1 MSQSAE
7 RCRRIHILRLQ
18 AGSSCFIIS
27 TVAFERRIVETAM
40 RRRTFLRAAGAA
52 TLLAQRVPAAGK
64 QYFVYWGTYTTSL
77 PRFAN
82 GESKGIY
89 VSRLNSETG
98 KLSTPEL
105 AAETKSPS
113 YLAVHPSSRF
123 LYAVNELGADDS
135 ETATGYMTA
144 FSIDP
149 KTGKLKELNRSSTKG
164 VMPCHLN
171 LDKTG
176 AMAAAANWSSGSTVS
191 IPVRKDGTL
200 GEVATLYQHS
210 GERSG
215 VPPGGPRVEV
225 HCHSVNFTPDNRF
238 LIATD
243 TGLNKVF
250 IHRIDAAK
258 GTFIAHDP
266 PFLGLQHQANPR
278 QFRFHP
284 NGKWAYISNESGPG
298 CTMLRYDARRGA
310 LRRGPHRA
318 DGAGELSR
326 ADDLRGGRGASLRRV
341 CVRIQSRPQFD
352 RRDEYR
358 PVHRRALTDRG
369 VPLGRQQPAEL
380 QYRPHRRISV
390 RDAATVERHCSAADR
405 SPDRQIIEIC
415 RSGDRSAAGQWRSI
429 VAASRTDIRRWGR
442 Y

>member
-1 MSQSAE
+1 
-7 RCRRIHILRLQ
+7 
-18 AGSSCFIIS
+18 
-27 TVAFERRIVETAM
+27 M

-52 TLLAQRVPAAGK
+52 PLLAQRVRAAGK

-77 PRFAN
+77 PRFSN

-113 YLAVHPSSRF
+113 YLAVHPSGRF

-135 ETATGYMTA
+135 ETAPGYVTA

-149 KTGKLKELNRSSTKG
+149 KTGRLKELNRTSTKG

-171 LDKTG
+171 VDKTG
-176 AMAAAANWSSGSTVS
+176 AMMAVANWSTGSTVS

-200 GEVATLYQHS
+200 GEAATFYQHS

-215 VPPGGPRVEV
+215 VPPGGPPVEV

-258 GTFIAHDP
+258 GTFTAHDP
-266 PFLGLQHQANPR
+266 PFLGLKHQANPR

-284 NGKWAYISNESGPG
+284 NGKWAYIANESGPG
-298 CTMLRYDARRGA
+298 CTMLRYDAQRGA
-310 LRRGPHRA
+310 FEEGPTGRTVPESYRERMTCAEVEAHPSGAFVYVSNRGHNSIAAMSIDQSTGAPSLIEAFPLGGNNPRSFNIDPTGGYLFAMLQRSNAIVPLRIDPQTGR
-318 DGAGELSR
+318 LSR
-326 ADDLRGGRGASLRRV
+326 SGERNVLQIWNGL
-341 CVRIQSRPQFD
+341 
-352 RRDEYR
+352 
-358 PVHRRALTDRG
+358 L
-369 VPLGRQQPAEL
+369 LGR
-380 QYRPHRRISV
+380 
-390 RDAATVERHCSAADR
+390 
-405 SPDRQIIEIC
+405 C
-415 RSGDRSAAGQWRSI
+415 R
-429 VAASRTDIRRWGR
+429 V
-442 Y
+442 

>member
-1 MSQSAE
+1 
-7 RCRRIHILRLQ
+7 
-18 AGSSCFIIS
+18 
-27 TVAFERRIVETAM
+27 M

-64 QYFVYWGTYTTSL
+64 QYFAYWGTYTTSL
-77 PRFAN
+77 PRFGN
-82 GESKGIY
+82 GGSKGIY

-135 ETATGYMTA
+135 ETAAGYMTA

-164 VMPCHLN
+164 LMPCHLN

-215 VPPGGPRVEV
+215 APPGGPRVEV

-238 LIATD
+238 LVATD

-250 IHRIDAAK
+250 IHRIDAAN

-266 PFLGLQHQANPR
+266 PFLGLQRQANPR

-284 NGKWAYISNESGPG
+284 NGKWAYIANESGPG
-298 CTMLRYDARRGA
+298 CTMLRYDARRGVFEE
-310 LRRGPHRA
+310 GPTGRTA
-318 DGAGELSR
+318 FGQLLS
-326 ADDLRGGRGASLRRV
+326 
-341 CVRIQSRPQFD
+341 
-352 RRDEYR
+352 
-358 PVHRRALTDRG
+358 
-369 VPLGRQQPAEL
+369 
-380 QYRPHRRISV
+380 
-390 RDAATVERHCSAADR
+390 
-405 SPDRQIIEIC
+405 
-415 RSGDRSAAGQWRSI
+415 
-429 VAASRTDIRRWGR
+429 
-442 Y
+442 